1 MHPEFIFN
9 AAAGVSRKPCPAGG
23 VKGVHGFHQANGTD
37 GDEII
42 LIARLGVIFFG
53 DVSHQAQIVPDE
65 FFPGGRVTCPQGGK
79 CFDFFFS
86 SQWPWEASGFQMQRQ
101 HQKLRGEKLQQRQQ
115 HSSTSR
121 SSSPIVYVAKWE
133 GSTKRMLCFF
143 LNVIFR
149 GQLFWS
155 NDHMKK

>member
-1 MHPEFIFN
+1 MRHCVRKVDSLFHLKVRWGEDSIFN
-9 AAAGVSRKPCPAGG
+9 AAAVVSRKPRPAGG

-86 SQWPWEASGFQMQRQ
+86 GQWPWEASGLQVKG
-101 HQKLRGEKLQQRQQ
+101 QKQK
-115 HSSTSR
+115 
-121 SSSPIVYVAKWE
+121 
-133 GSTKRMLCFF
+133 F
-143 LNVIFR
+143 
-149 GQLFWS
+149 
-155 NDHMKK
+155 

>member
-1 MHPEFIFN
+1 MRYCVKEVDSLFHLKVRWGEDSIFN

-86 SQWPWEASGFQMQRQ
+86 GQWPWEASGLQVKG
-101 HQKLRGEKLQQRQQ
+101 QKQK
-115 HSSTSR
+115 
-121 SSSPIVYVAKWE
+121 
-133 GSTKRMLCFF
+133 F
-143 LNVIFR
+143 
-149 GQLFWS
+149 
-155 NDHMKK
+155 